1 MGILVR
7 RHAADGDTMTPC
19 PAARLPRLLAAL
31 PLIGSALCFAAPAS
45 DTPVAPDALML
56 YLADYTVTPNPFA
69 RPDFAAMTAAN
80 LRARGE
86 TATVTV
92 NGKTASTQQIV
103 STREA
108 IGQLNKDASGQV
120 HAGEYARARDKLN
133 EALTIARTLA
143 DTEAQAA
150 VLNNLGV
157 IDAARGE
164 FPSAIRNTQAAH
176 ALYAALAEKRDQPK
190 PAPPP
195 QAAANFVEQ
204 MKQALQQMKDQVQ
217 AQLAGAS
224 YKLERTL
231 LNLGTLNAYLGQYE
245 EAFKQYNMALALYPK
260 ADAPEGAGTV
270 LRVMARA
277 ELRMGHADKARAYAE
292 RATRAGQGSMSALIE
307 LDSIALGKIDAPAVP
322 SPLRQA
328 QAQAPVQP
336 QRRLPDAQQ
345 LTRFEE
351 LAFNAERS
359 GDLNAALAARRQSA
373 AWAEATGS
381 GDDLR
386 ASLAH
391 LQRLHGRLQQPEL
404 AIYYGKRAVN
414 EIQNQR
420 GGLATMDRD
429 VRKTFIAESRSVY
442 EALAEGL
449 IDQGRLPEAELA
461 LRLLRQGDS
470 AELLATAGRVPF
482 SQAEQALLTQETTL
496 WATLRANRDA
506 RAGLQPSSPLAAL
519 ASVSPMLGGINLTDS
534 EYQQGRKR
542 AVDQQETMLT
552 GLETAWATKKQ
563 KSTYETALGVAM
575 LRRQLETLN
584 QAGSCPSALPDP
596 REALLLAR
604 AKALQEKMGEGDE
617 VAKAHL
623 ASEAL
628 SRTPF
633 GSTRSL
639 EAAAR
644 LPCLQEEATQI
655 EAAIAGAD
663 PAASATLRPGP
674 PAFGADDTALL
685 DARRL
690 ALAALPAGSVSI
702 HYLVGEQRMRILVS
716 SARGRVARQVPIA
729 RAALEARIDKLGF
742 ALQNSSRNPL
752 AAARELHAL
761 LIAPIAADLEGA
773 GARTLQ
779 LALDG
784 KLRYLPFAA
793 LHDGQ
798 QWLIERY
805 ALALDTATTPVA
817 TNAAVPV
824 SAWRAAAFGNS
835 AGSGDLRPL
844 TSVPGELRAVV
855 RSDGQA
861 SGAAMPGIIQQ
872 DSAFTAQ
879 ALRDAVAQHY
889 ALIHIASHFELSADD
904 ARDSFLLLGD
914 GRRLTLREMKQQ
926 DDRFDGVELLTLSAC
941 QTARDGQNGY
951 GQEIEG
957 LAAFMQNQGARSVVS
972 TLWSVN
978 DASTAQLMQQL
989 YRALQAPGLSKAQA
1003 LQRAQLALIHGTEAL
1018 QPVDATERSARR
1030 LNAEAALP
1038 VDSSRLFAHPYFWA
1052 PFILAGNW
1060 L

>member
-1 MGILVR
+1 
-7 RHAADGDTMTPC
+7 MTPC
-19 PAARLPRLLAAL
+19 LAARLPRLLAVL
-31 PLIGSALCFAAPAS
+31 PLIGGALCFAAVAGEA
-45 DTPVAPDALML
+45 PVAPDALML

-86 TATVTV
+86 TAAVTV
-92 NGKTASTQQIV
+92 NGQTASTQQIGT
-103 STREA
+103 TREA
-108 IGQLNKDASGQV
+108 ISQLNKDASGQV
-120 HAGEYARARDKLN
+120 HAGEYARARDQLN
-133 EALTIARTLA
+133 EAMTIARNLA

-157 IDAARGE
+157 IDAARGA
-164 FPSAIRNTQAAH
+164 FPSAIRNTQAAY
-176 ALYAALAEKRDQPK
+176 ALYAALAEKRDQPA
-190 PAPPP
+190 PAP

-204 MKQALQQMKDQVQ
+204 MTQALQQMKQQVQ

-224 YKLERTL
+224 YKVERTL

-245 EAFKQYNMALALYPK
+245 EAFKQYNLALALYPK

-270 LRVMARA
+270 LRAMARA
-277 ELRMGHADKARAYAE
+277 ELRMSHADKAQAYAA
-292 RATRAGQGSMSALIE
+292 RAARAGQGSMSALIE
-307 LDSIALGKIDAPAVP
+307 LDSIALGKIDAPAMP

-328 QAQAPVQP
+328 QAPAQP

-351 LAFNAERS
+351 QAFNAERS
-359 GDLNAALAARRQSA
+359 GDLGAALAARRQSA

-404 AIYYGKRAVN
+404 AIYYGKRAIN

-420 GGLATMDRD
+420 SGLATMDRD

-442 EALAEGL
+442 ESLAEGL

-470 AELLATAGRVPF
+470 AELLATAGRMPF
-482 SQAEQALLTQETTL
+482 SQAEQMLLTQEATL
-496 WATLRANRDA
+496 WATLRVNRDM
-506 RAGLQPSSPLAAL
+506 RASLRPSSPLAAL
-519 ASVSPMLGGINLTDS
+519 ASASPMVGLINLTDS

-542 AVDQQETMLT
+542 AVDQQETMLA
-552 GLETAWATKKQ
+552 GFETAWATKKQ

-575 LRRQLETLN
+575 LRRQLETLRH
-584 QAGSCPSALPDP
+584 AGSCPSALPDP

-617 VAKAHL
+617 VNKARL

-628 SRTPF
+628 SGTPF
-633 GSTRSL
+633 GSSRSL

-655 EAAIAGAD
+655 EAAIARAD
-663 PAASATLRPGP
+663 PAASAALRPGP
-674 PAFGADDTALL
+674 PVFGADDTALL

-690 ALAALPAGSVSI
+690 ALAALPAGSVNI
-702 HYLVGEQRMRILVS
+702 HYLVGEQRLRILVS
-716 SARGRVARQVPIA
+716 SAQGRVARQVPIS
-729 RAALEARIDKLGF
+729 RAALEARLDNAGSAF
-742 ALQNSSRNPL
+742 RNERRNPL

-761 LIAPIAADLEGA
+761 LIAPISADLESA
-773 GARTLQ
+773 GARTLL

-793 LHDGQ
+793 LQDGQ

-805 ALALDTATTPVA
+805 ALALDTATAPVA
-817 TNAAVPV
+817 TNATVPV

-835 AGSGDLRPL
+835 VGSGDLRPL
-844 TSVPGELRAVV
+844 LSVPDELRAVV
-855 RSDGQA
+855 RSDGQG
-861 SGAAMPGIIQQ
+861 SGAATPGIIRQ

-904 ARDSFLLLGD
+904 PRDSFLLLGD
-914 GRRLTLREMKQQ
+914 GKRLTLREMKQQ
-926 DDRFDGVELLTLSAC
+926 NDRFDGVELLTLSAC

-978 DASTAQLMQQL
+978 DTSTGQLMQQL
-989 YRALQAPGLSKAQA
+989 YLALQLQGVSKAQA
-1003 LQRAQLALIHGTEAL
+1003 LRRAQLALIRGADPPQT
-1018 QPVDATERSARR
+1018 VDATERSAKR
-1030 LNAEAALP
+1030 LSAEAVLP
-1038 VDSSRLFAHPYFWA
+1038 VDSSTNYAHPYFWA
-1052 PFILAGNW
+1052 PFILTGLW
-1060 L
+1060 Q

>member
-1 MGILVR
+1 
-7 RHAADGDTMTPC
+7 MTPC
-19 PAARLPRLLAAL
+19 LAARLPRLLAVL
-31 PLIGSALCFAAPAS
+31 PLIGGALGFAAVANEAA
-45 DTPVAPDALML
+45 VAPDALML

-86 TATVTV
+86 TAAVTV
-92 NGKTASTQQIV
+92 NGQTASIQQIGT
-103 STREA
+103 TREA
-108 IGQLNKDASGQV
+108 ISQLNKEASGQV
-120 HAGEYARARDKLN
+120 HAGEYAHARDKLN
-133 EALTIARTLA
+133 EALAIAKNLA

-157 IDAARGE
+157 VDAARGE
-164 FPSAIRNTQAAH
+164 FPSAIRNTQAAYT
-176 ALYAALAEKRDQPK
+176 LYAALAEKRDQP
-190 PAPPP
+190 APVSP
-195 QAAANFVEQ
+195 AAANFVEQ
-204 MKQALQQMKDQVQ
+204 MKQAFQQMKQQVQ

-224 YKLERTL
+224 YKVERTL

-245 EAFKQYNMALALYPK
+245 EAFKQYQMALALHPN

-270 LRVMARA
+270 LRAMARA
-277 ELRMGHADKARAYAE
+277 ELRMGHADKAQAYAE
-292 RATRAGQGSMSALIE
+292 RAARAGQDSPSALIE

-328 QAQAPVQP
+328 QAQAAAQTQIS

-351 LAFNAERS
+351 QAFNAERS
-359 GDLNAALAARRQSA
+359 GELGAALAARRQSA

-420 GGLATMDRD
+420 SGLATMDRD

-442 EALAEGL
+442 ESLAEGL
-449 IDQGRLPEAELA
+449 IDQDRLPEAELA

-470 AELLATAGRVPF
+470 AELLATAGHMPF
-482 SQAEQALLTQETTL
+482 SQAEQALLAQEATL

-506 RAGLQPSSPLAAL
+506 RASLRPSSPLGAL
-519 ASVSPMLGGINLTDS
+519 ASASPMVGLINLTDS

-542 AVDQQETMLT
+542 AVDQQETMLA
-552 GLETAWATKKQ
+552 GYETAWATKKQ

-575 LRRQLETLN
+575 LRRQLETLR
-584 QAGSCPSALPDP
+584 QAGSCPSAPPDP

-617 VAKAHL
+617 VSKARL

-628 SRTPF
+628 SGTPF
-633 GSTRSL
+633 GSSRSL

-655 EAAIAGAD
+655 EAAIARAD
-663 PAASATLRPGP
+663 PAASAALRPGP
-674 PAFGADDTALL
+674 PVFGADDTALL

-690 ALAALPAGSVSI
+690 ALAAQPAGSVNI
-702 HYLVGEQRMRILVS
+702 HYLVGEQRLRILVS
-716 SARGRVARQVPIA
+716 SARGRVARQVPIS
-729 RAALEARIDKLGF
+729 RAALEARIDNAGSAF
-742 ALQNSSRNPL
+742 RNERRNPL
-752 AAARELHAL
+752 AAARELHTL

-773 GARTLQ
+773 GARTLL

-793 LHDGQ
+793 LQDGQ

-805 ALALDTATTPVA
+805 ALALDTATAPVA
-817 TNAAVPV
+817 TNATVPV

-835 AGSGDLRPL
+835 VGSGDLRPL
-844 TSVPGELRAVV
+844 LSVPDELRAVV
-855 RSDGQA
+855 RGDGQG
-861 SGAAMPGIIQQ
+861 SGAAMPGIIRQ

-904 ARDSFLLLGD
+904 PRDSFLLLGD
-914 GRRLTLREMKQQ
+914 GKRLTLREMKQQ
-926 DDRFDGVELLTLSAC
+926 NDRFDGVELLTLSAC

-978 DASTAQLMQQL
+978 DTSTGKLMQQL
-989 YRALQAPGLSKAQA
+989 YLALQLQGVSKAQA
-1003 LQRAQLALIHGTEAL
+1003 LQRAQLALIRGAKAPQTG
-1018 QPVDATERSARR
+1018 DATERSAKR
-1030 LNAEAALP
+1030 LSAEAALP
-1038 VDSSRLFAHPYFWA
+1038 VDSSRTYAHPYFWA
-1052 PFILAGNW
+1052 PFILTGLW